1 VLYAVDIHPA
11 AEIEPGVVIDHGIGV
26 VIGSTAKVGSGTVI
40 YHGVTLGAK
49 NITTGKRHPQVGKNV
64 LLALEPHCLVPSMWE
79 TAHASCRKRCS
90 GRCAPYSTVVG
101 VPAKVVKQ
109 DCIKEVVA

>member
-49 NITTGKRHPQVGKNV
+49 NITQAKGIHR
-64 LLALEPHCLVPSMWE
+64 WE
-79 TAHASCRKRCS
+79 ECFYWRWCNIAWCHKCGRWRTHWCRKRCS